1 MKIGI
6 IANTNKAEAFSVIHS
21 FVALL
26 QGRHIPVVYAE
37 NLHEFLSLTNGQE
50 TAPLAE
56 IGNRCT
62 VVVAF
67 GGDGTILATAQH
79 VGITGVPIMGVN
91 IGTLGFLA
99 QVTVEELERTVED
112 LVNEKYSI
120 VERMVFKIDIQGEE
134 RCNTYFALNDVVLDK
149 GLGSRL
155 IFIDAAVDGVF
166 LNSYRADGLIVA
178 TPTGSTAYSMSAG
191 GPLAVPDLHAFIVTP
206 ICPHSLNVRP
216 IVLADDCTI
225 ELSIGKE
232 AETVQ
237 VNIDGQN
244 RYRLSSHETVHI
256 AKADYNLRWI
266 SIGQSE
272 FFHTLRT
279 KLNWGADHKASS
291 NIGGL
296 ERSWSSR

>member
-6 IANTNKAEAFSVIHS
+6 IANTKKPKAFSVIQT

-26 QGRHIPVVYAE
+26 RQRRIPFIYAE
-37 NLHEFLSLTNGQE
+37 NLQKFLSLTTDQE

-56 IGNRCT
+56 IGNSCT
-62 VVVAF
+62 VVAAF

-79 VGITGVPIMGVN
+79 VGITGVPILGVN

-99 QVTVEELERTVED
+99 QVTVEELEKTVED
-112 LVNEKYSI
+112 LLDKNYSI
-120 VERMVFKIDIQGEE
+120 VERMVFRVVIKGEE
-134 RCNTYFALNDVVLDK
+134 QSSTYYALNDVVLDK

-155 IFIDAAVDGVF
+155 IFIDAMVNGIF

-206 ICPHSLNVRP
+206 ICPHSLTVRP
-216 IVLADDCTI
+216 IVLADDCTV
-225 ELSIGKE
+225 ELSIRKE

-244 RYRLSSHETVHI
+244 RHRLSSHESVCI
-256 AKADYNLRWI
+256 AKANYNLRWI

-279 KLNWGADHKASS
+279 KLNWGADHKSMS
-291 NIGGL
+291 
-296 ERSWSSR
+296 

>member
-6 IANTNKAEAFSVIHS
+6 IANINKPEAFSVISS
-21 FVALL
+21 FVRLL
-26 QGRHIPVVYAE
+26 TERHIPCVYAE
-37 NLHEFLSLTNGQE
+37 NLHHYLSLTDQE
-50 TAPLAE
+50 TAPLSD

-62 VVVAF
+62 VVVTF
-67 GGDGTILATAQH
+67 GGDGTILSTAQH
-79 VGITGVPIMGVN
+79 VGATGVPIMGVN

-99 QVTVEELERTVED
+99 QVTVEELATTVAD
-112 LVNEKYSI
+112 LVDENYSI
-120 VERMVFKIDIQGEE
+120 VERMVFQVAIDRNGV
-134 RCNTYFALNDVVLDK
+134 RKTYFALNDVVLDR

-155 IFIDAAVDGVF
+155 IFIDARVNGVF
-166 LNSYRADGLIVA
+166 LNSYRADGLIIA

-206 ICPHSLNVRP
+206 ICPHSLTVRP
-216 IVLADDCTI
+216 IVLADDCSI
-225 ELSIGKE
+225 ELSIRKE
-232 AETVQ
+232 AEPVQ

-244 RYRLSSHETVHI
+244 RDKLFFNETVHI

-279 KLNWGADHKASS
+279 KLNWGADHDGVRVGRAK
-291 NIGGL
+291 
-296 ERSWSSR
+296 RS